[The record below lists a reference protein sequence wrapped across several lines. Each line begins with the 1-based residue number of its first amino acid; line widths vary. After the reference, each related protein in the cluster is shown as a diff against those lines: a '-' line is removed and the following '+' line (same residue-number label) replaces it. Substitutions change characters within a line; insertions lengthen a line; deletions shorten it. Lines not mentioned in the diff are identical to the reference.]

1 MKLEVVVDFPEN
13 SEFIIKEKDN
23 RNFVNDVLC
32 SLIGDYK
39 NVNSLRSKMAPL
51 DLSFNQEY
59 RDNFKNFDFDNGAI
73 IGSPKCGYSLAIPR
87 KGGDKNNYLTM
98 LRIELNTK
106 Y

>member
-1 MKLEVVVDFPEN
+1 MVDFPEN
-13 SEFIIKEKDN
+13 GAFEVKEKEN
-23 RNFVNDVLC
+23 PSRKMSMLC
-32 SLIGDYK
+32 SLVGDYK

-98 LRIELNTK
+98 LRIELSTT